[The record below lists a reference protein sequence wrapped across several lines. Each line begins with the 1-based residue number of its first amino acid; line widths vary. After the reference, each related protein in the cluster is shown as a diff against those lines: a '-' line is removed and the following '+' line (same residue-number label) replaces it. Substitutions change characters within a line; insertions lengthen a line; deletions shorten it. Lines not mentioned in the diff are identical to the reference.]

1 MGLNFVRH
9 EMVEEVIRN
18 TKSLAT
24 AADTLIDL
32 TLAAGSPDN
41 VTVVVFDIA
50 EDVPDQTAALET
62 VPEQLLARR

>member
-1 MGLNFVRH
+1 
-9 EMVEEVIRN
+9 MVEEVIRH

-24 AADTLIDL
+24 AAETFIDL

-50 EDVPDQTAALET
+50 EDVPDQTQR
-62 VPEQLLARR
+62 QL